1 MIIIYNNDEIER
13 ASLGSCLLDREALN
27 QTFEC
32 LEIDDFY
39 NKAHQIIFQTIMEMV
54 RLNVGI
60 DMIILTEKLQS
71 KGQLEKIGGVVY
83 LTKIISSVPTFKNI
97 EHYNSII
104 KKNSN
109 QRKIKEIL
117 QDLKMENVA
126 IPEALEL
133 IAKVPVV
140 EVKEETLKTLLKNT
154 ILISSKGVA
163 HRYKIPS
170 LNHYLGGID
179 KGEIVTIGGF
189 TSQGKTSLAVQL
201 AIDFIDI
208 NEDKK
213 VLYLTSEMTAPETAR
228 RILANLM
235 PKNVM
240 ELRKGLIE
248 PEERKALDS
257 IAELIGEHWNLNIK
271 KVFNVEDI
279 KRCVRKY
286 EPEIVFV
293 DYLHNLSR
301 KMSRSDYE
309 AVSMNIR
316 DLQALAIDKEISII
330 VLSQLSRD
338 KTIIRKPRITDL
350 RGSGRIEECSNVVIL
365 AYWENR
371 IKLKNKMRKGGEPP
385 EKLELSIVKNKD
397 GTIGKLTLNFEPEYC
412 RVREPVWEGRNEY
425 ER

>member
-1 MIIIYNNDEIER
+1 MEDKSVEQ
-13 ASLGSCLLDREALN
+13 AALGSCLISREALN
-27 QTFEC
+27 KTFET
-32 LEIDDFY
+32 LKVEDFDSRV
-39 NKAHQIIFQTIMEMV
+39 HQKIYQVIIEMV
-54 RLNVGI
+54 TDNEVVDLVT
-60 DMIILTEKLQS
+60 LTERLKS
-71 KGQLEKIGGVVY
+71 KGYLTNIGGVTY
-83 LTKIISSVPTFKNI
+83 LTQLINSVPNVANI
-97 EHYNSII
+97 EHYNSLIV
-104 KKNSN
+104 KCSN
-109 QRKIKEIL
+109 QRKIREIL
-117 QDLKMENVA
+117 QDLKTESIK

-133 IAKVPVV
+133 ISKVPVV

-213 VLYLTSEMTAPETAR
+213 VLYLTSEMTPPETAR

-271 KVFNVEDI
+271 KVFNIENI
-279 KRCVRKY
+279 KEYVRKY

-293 DYLHNLSR
+293 DYLHNLNR
-301 KMSRSDYE
+301 KMARSDYE

-371 IKLKNKMRKGGEPP
+371 IKLQNKMRKGGEPP

-412 RVREPVWEGRNEY
+412 RVREPVY
-425 ER
+425 EANYEV